1 MSMQPKANHN
11 TTPLAPPA
19 ELEPAPAMQE
29 QAPVVQESQESESVE
44 APVEAPAPTL
54 APRSTVT
61 ATAPAARAGARVG
74 VSPQKAPT
82 APVSNVVK
90 STVVEQAADKN
101 DLSDLLA
108 KIPAANQ
115 YQLLRIQQYIKDMNP
130 LIPVDFR
137 RGAAHQVGL
146 YRAIQNIIN
155 EQAEYFQ
162 PLFTGVLRLIDRNS
176 GERDVFHEYNVF
188 RFLPDVELNADD
200 RKAFTNIVS
209 MLKTIANV
217 KTREKSLRMLDHD
230 RMLSYGLTASGRD
243 RVLAYLGL

>member
-11 TTPLAPPA
+11 TTPVAPAA
-19 ELEPAPAMQE
+19 ELEP
-29 QAPVVQESQESESVE
+29 VQVEVTPEAIAEPES
-44 APVEAPAPTL
+44 AVEAPAQAPAPVL
-54 APRSTVT
+54 APRATVT
-61 ATAPAARAGARVG
+61 ATAPVARAGARVG

-230 RMLSYGLTASGRD
+230 RVLSYGLTASGRD